1 MVSEVKSKCRA
12 VRWCRC
18 ISKPSPRNSLAES
31 CKIKYVPSEH
41 IQARLLSHHFPMH
54 RSLLCS
60 LQEIRVFNQML
71 SYWEVLRCRPLSIE
85 LAFRSICRTG
95 IQLQARYFGFIH
107 SPPTFF
113 LSFFVCPKKT
123 QCLFKSSYVVLLR
136 PLPLL

>member
-31 CKIKYVPSEH
+31 CKIKYVPSETYPSWTPP
-41 IQARLLSHHFPMH
+41 SHHFPMH

-85 LAFRSICRTG
+85 LVFRSICCTG

-113 LSFFVCPKKT
+113 LSLFVQRKRSAF
-123 QCLFKSSYVVLLR
+123 LSHLM
-136 PLPLL
+136 